1 MARVHNVHRAA
12 PAGGPQRECLFRSQC
27 VSQTAAGGDSLNIC
41 IFLSTSHVVLHT
53 QQTAAHTL
61 VLKQGAHAQNVNSV
75 LGGFIFVDWLFIFIH
90 W

>member
-1 MARVHNVHRAA
+1 MGRGELFPGPNASVYFDHNVCRRRRGPRA
-12 PAGGPQRECLFRSQC
+12 
-27 VSQTAAGGDSLNIC
+27 GDSLNIC
-41 IFLSTSHVVLHT
+41 IFLTTSHVVLHT